1 MQTTRTIDAM
11 RSDDSV
17 TSLCNAVMKA
27 VVDTM
32 GAKLKVRHAGMASDV
47 MKAEIKA
54 ALNVTDT
61 VDEEYKM
68 TRDAVVIGSVH
79 PSIFTAMI
87 VARCILKIQSTL
99 TQENQDAKHTAQN

>member
-17 TSLCNAVMKA
+17 TSLCNVVMKA

-32 GAKLKVRHAGMASDV
+32 GAKLKDHAAV
-47 MKAEIKA
+47 ATHVIKEELKA